1 MTYDAVILGAGPAGL
16 AVAHAMSRAGA
27 SLKVLEPAGRVG
39 GSIRTVREDGWLVE
53 TGPNTLQLEGPE
65 DEALLAAYGLGGV
78 MQAADLR
85 SARRYVFAHGKLH
98 GLGGCGNLIGPL
110 DEGLIVGRKHRDQAE
125 AQVDSPGQPV
135 LHLLEYIANDRF
147 QGRNQVVGDVLGG
160 VVELGRHQK
169 AGRRPWA
176 KAADDINHEVRVLGH
191 APTVGPLGLAV
202 PAGVPG
208 ETEGDILDFDVE
220 RRRFDEI

>member
-78 MQAADLR
+78 TQAADLR

-98 GLGGCGNLIGPL
+98 GLGANPLSLLASGLLSWRGKFRLLGEAFRPRGGDAGESVEAFEIGRAH
-110 DEGLIVGRKHRDQAE
+110 V
-125 AQVDSPGQPV
+125 
-135 LHLLEYIANDRF
+135 
-147 QGRNQVVGDVLGG
+147 
-160 VVELGRHQK
+160 
-169 AGRRPWA
+169 
-176 KAADDINHEVRVLGH
+176 
-191 APTVGPLGLAV
+191 
-202 PAGVPG
+202 
-208 ETEGDILDFDVE
+208 
-220 RRRFDEI
+220 